1 MQEKDNY
8 ILVLGSKPNSFIPN
22 IKADYVY
29 AANGAAE
36 MAAKYK
42 VIFPE
47 TKIVSVVTAPEFEK
61 NMQVQTRVLDS
72 VPDYLVSR
80 FGFINLKK
88 YNFKS
93 EVNYINLSNLEQ
105 LKIQSKFFKY
115 NIIDIVLNEMHYED
129 IFLKKFIHLFNSI
142 RYRRL
147 IGASTGFFSILYA
160 LMKHPEKKIIISGI
174 GMIGGSHYYNEKSN
188 RYTKRSFVDR
198 KLVLN
203 LKKYYKTKIIT
214 TDKELS
220 THGNINLWNNEVLD
234 L

>member
-72 VPDYLVSR
+72 VPDY
-80 FGFINLKK
+80 
-88 YNFKS
+88 
-93 EVNYINLSNLEQ
+93 
-105 LKIQSKFFKY
+105 
-115 NIIDIVLNEMHYED
+115 
-129 IFLKKFIHLFNSI
+129 
-142 RYRRL
+142 
-147 IGASTGFFSILYA
+147 
-160 LMKHPEKKIIISGI
+160 
-174 GMIGGSHYYNEKSN
+174 
-188 RYTKRSFVDR
+188 
-198 KLVLN
+198 
-203 LKKYYKTKIIT
+203 
-214 TDKELS
+214 TDE
-220 THGNINLWNNEVLD
+220 E
-234 L
+234 